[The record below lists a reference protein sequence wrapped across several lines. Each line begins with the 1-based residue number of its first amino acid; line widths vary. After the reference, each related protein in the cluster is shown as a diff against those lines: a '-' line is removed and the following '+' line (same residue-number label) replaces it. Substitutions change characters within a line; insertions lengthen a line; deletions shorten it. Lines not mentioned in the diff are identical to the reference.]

1 VTRAILALLLAALV
15 AVSIGACGRRG
26 DPEVP
31 VGQVDT
37 LKANKYP
44 PDNGY

>member
-1 VTRAILALLLAALV
+1 MTRAILAFLLAAMI
-15 AVSIGACGRRG
+15 AVGVGACGRRG

-31 VGQVDT
+31 PDQADT